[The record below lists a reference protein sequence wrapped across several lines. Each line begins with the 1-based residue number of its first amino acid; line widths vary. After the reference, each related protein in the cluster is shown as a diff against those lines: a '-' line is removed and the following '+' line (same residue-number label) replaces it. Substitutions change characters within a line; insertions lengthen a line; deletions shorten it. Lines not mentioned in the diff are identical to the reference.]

1 MVVLLA
7 VGAMNVTWMIVIATL
22 VVAQKL
28 LPPMDAID
36 GHQTKGGNND

>member
-1 MVVLLA
+1 MSPRRVAAIVL
-7 VGAMNVTWMIVIATL
+7 
-22 VVAQKL
+22 AQKL